1 MDTSP
6 SSRRP
11 LHRLTSTNRLVDYTS
26 GGKNLEPV
34 GAIITFITFPSPGVD
49 SGDSGSYPRDAQKH
63 YGQLRAVV

>member
-1 MDTSP
+1 M
-6 SSRRP
+6 
-11 LHRLTSTNRLVDYTS
+11 LTNRLVDYTS

-34 GAIITFITFPSPGVD
+34 GAIISYITFPSPGVD